1 MGSADSY
8 DFVWAAFERLARS
21 AGGVVWAGLVWSG
34 VVVFTG
40 FFFVAIGL
48 VQESAHRRSRRE
60 VSSECVM
67 VKTSVVWRDY
77 GWCYTVI

>member
-40 FFFVAIGL
+40 FFL
-48 VQESAHRRSRRE
+48 
-60 VSSECVM
+60 
-67 VKTSVVWRDY
+67 
-77 GWCYTVI
+77 